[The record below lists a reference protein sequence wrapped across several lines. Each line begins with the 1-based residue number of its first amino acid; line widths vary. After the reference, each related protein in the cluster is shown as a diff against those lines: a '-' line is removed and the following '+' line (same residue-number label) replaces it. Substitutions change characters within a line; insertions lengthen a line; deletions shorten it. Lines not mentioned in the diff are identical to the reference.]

1 MSNVIP
7 MTLFDE
13 GMRLRDEALARVNKA
28 AFSQAVIDVIDYYV
42 VPGARFTTDDV
53 WEHLER
59 EHVEPPKEPR
69 AMGSAILA
77 AQRRKLCTPTS
88 EFIPT
93 RRKQAHRSPQ
103 RVWVRTGR
111 G

>member
-1 MSNVIP
+1 MSYTP

-13 GMRLRDEALARVNKA
+13 GARLRDEAIARVENGS
-28 AFSQAVIDVIDYYV
+28 FSQAVANWVEDCVI
-42 VPGARFTTDDV
+42 PGARFTTDDI
-53 WEHLER
+53 WEYLER
-59 EHVEPPKEPR
+59 EHVPTPDEPR
-69 AMGSAILA
+69 AMGAAIMA

-93 RRKQAHRSPQ
+93 RRKQAHKSPQ